1 MDWILLI
8 AALIVILLLMGFVV
22 RAIRAAIGT
31 AVMIAIVLIVLQ
43 VAFGLS
49 PDKLWQELI
58 HLWQVIWRGWE

>member
-43 VAFGLS
+43 FAFGFS
-49 PDKLWQELI
+49 PDELWQELI
-58 HLWQVIWRGWE
+58 YLWQAAWRGWE

>member
-1 MDWILLI
+1 MDWILLV

-58 HLWQVIWRGWE
+58 HLWQAIWRGWE